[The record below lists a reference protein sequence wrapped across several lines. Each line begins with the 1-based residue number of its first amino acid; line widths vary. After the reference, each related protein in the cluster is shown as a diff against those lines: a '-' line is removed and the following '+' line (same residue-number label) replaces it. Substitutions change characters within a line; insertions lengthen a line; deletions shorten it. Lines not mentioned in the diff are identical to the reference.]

1 MTRQEIID
9 AMAHNAKAMIA
20 MGTETGDMEMALI
33 GHATLTAIASIA
45 HGDAPE
51 FSMTMVAFHQMKD
64 DKRNREREEAEMPEN
79 MENMLKEMGIVT
91 GGSLFSNF
99 FSKNFFYSKP

>member
-45 HGDAPE
+45 HGDAAE
-51 FSMTMVAFHQMKD
+51 FSITMVAFHEMMD
-64 DKRNREREEAEMPEN
+64 SKRVREREEAEMPEN
-79 MENMLKEMGIVT
+79 IENMLKEMGIVT
-91 GGSLFSNF
+91 GG
-99 FSKNFFYSKP
+99 

>member
-1 MTRQEIID
+1 MTRQEIIE

-33 GHATLTAIASIA
+33 GHATLTAIGSIQ
-45 HGDAPE
+45 HGDAAE
-51 FSMTMVAFHQMKD
+51 FSITKVAFHEMMKS
-64 DKRNREREEAEMPEN
+64 KREREREEAEMPEN

-91 GGSLFSNF
+91 GG
-99 FSKNFFYSKP
+99 

>member
-20 MGTETGDMEMALI
+20 MGTEAGDMEMALI

-45 HGDAPE
+45 HGDAAE
-51 FSMTMVAFHQMKD
+51 FSITMVAYHEMMNS
-64 DKRNREREEAEMPEN
+64 KRDREMEEAEMPKNIES
-79 MENMLKEMGIVT
+79 MLKEMGIVT
-91 GGSLFSNF
+91 GG
-99 FSKNFFYSKP
+99 